1 MCENLVFFSSNKFKD
16 DEETRP
22 TGVNATKMGPDDIQL
37 HVHSDHDTGG
47 HWCAKVLF
55 FSLLAVLLGLI
66 GIILLENRGI
76 SDRKWAGWVF
86 ALFFFLLHILKT
98 NCVHIIVD
106 TPLSESRFAEVL
118 EGWVDEKRE
127 THDDHEDEHA
137 HLEDSHDDEGFEDD
151 HNLDEDG
158 K

>member
-1 MCENLVFFSSNKFKD
+1 MKSKICSIQSWFQRRKLVLCLLQRIEVSKRSIKNSYIFFKNQFKD
-16 DEETRP
+16 DEEIRP

-76 SDRKWAGWVF
+76 SDRKWTG
-86 ALFFFLLHILKT
+86 
-98 NCVHIIVD
+98 
-106 TPLSESRFAEVL
+106 
-118 EGWVDEKRE
+118 
-127 THDDHEDEHA
+127 
-137 HLEDSHDDEGFEDD
+137 
-151 HNLDEDG
+151 
-158 K
+158 